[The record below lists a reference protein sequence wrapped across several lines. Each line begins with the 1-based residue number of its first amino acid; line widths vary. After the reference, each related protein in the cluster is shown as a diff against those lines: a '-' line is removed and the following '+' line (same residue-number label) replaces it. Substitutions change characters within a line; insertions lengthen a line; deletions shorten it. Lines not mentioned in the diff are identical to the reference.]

1 MKRFVSL
8 VLAVAAS
15 ARGEPPRV
23 QLAKGFTPNPLLI
36 AVQRAEGGAGAL
48 EPGLCKDAP
57 PAAQLSKSP
66 VAVLEVPEGIS
77 HLTLQATQ
85 GDRVVAGGACGTT
98 KQLTLDVKPGPL
110 EVFLVTP
117 AAVPADA
124 RGKLRVFDAD
134 RPRILPAAVK
144 TVAFPLSLSGELADG
159 AVPDAQLEVLTKLDG
174 VTWKLDGAAREVWLS
189 ALALDDVPAVKA
201 GDSLAPGRYAVWIR
215 GAKGTYTVSA
225 SVPQAATPPV
235 PEPVAEAAPAPASA
249 PAAAESSDPLAVA
262 SKPEAGAPVEARV
275 LTKHLPG
282 LDPKALE
289 GFSKDAL
296 ALRQRAF
303 TELPA
308 DFLVFAA
315 ADGEVLLPL
324 SFDGSE
330 VSVVSADGAVFSMPP
345 AELALKPGNG
355 SVLVRSQRT
364 ELIEKLSIAE
374 LAPEKDARVKSLEKL
389 KKQIQ
394 GCIDRHPDWP
404 DAAKRCNASKVDKA
418 ESKLKSALKKAYAKK
433 RAAELAAVAKR
444 VKAAVAAREE

>member
-1 MKRFVSL
+1 MKRLVSA

-15 ARGEPPRV
+15 AWGEPARV
-23 QLAKGFTPNPLLI
+23 PLAKGFTPNPLLI

-48 EPGLCKDAP
+48 DPGLCKDAP
-57 PAAQLSKSP
+57 SAAQLSKSP

-134 RPRILPAAVK
+134 RPRVLPAAVK
-144 TVAFPLSLSGELADG
+144 TVAFPLTLSGELGDG
-159 AVPDAQLEVLTKLDG
+159 AVPDAQLEVATKLDG

-189 ALALDDVPAVKA
+189 PLALEDVPAVKA

-215 GAKGTYTVSA
+215 GAKGAYTVSA
-225 SVPQAATPPV
+225 SVPQAAAAPPA
-235 PEPVAEAAPAPASA
+235 PEPVAEAAPAPA
-249 PAAAESSDPLAVA
+249 AAESTDPLAVA

-282 LDPKALE
+282 LDPRALE
-289 GFSKDAL
+289 GFSKEAL

-308 DFLVFAA
+308 EFLVFAA

-330 VSVVSADGAVFSMPP
+330 VSVISADGAVFSMPP

-355 SVLVRSQRT
+355 AVLVRSQRT
-364 ELIEKLSIAE
+364 ELVEKLSISE